1 MHLPLTDKKFLH
13 ATAVLIG
20 TMVGVGIFGIPFS
33 FAKAGFWI
41 GFGFLLLTGA
51 MTVIFNL
58 LFAEVVLRTE
68 GKHQLVGYTDIYLGP
83 FFKRVVLLTNLVGI
97 YGALLAYIIIAGEF
111 LKNIFSQ
118 FFYLSPLS
126 YNVIFFFAA
135 SVLLPFGFRTIAW
148 VEFFLTALF
157 IGVVFIIF
165 GAGAPQ
171 IQLANLATGE
181 SFFWFLPYGVLLFA
195 FAGLT
200 SIPIQREVLRGQ
212 EHQFKKSILL
222 AVTLVG
228 ALYLLFAFTVV
239 GVSGE
244 VTTPD
249 ALSGLFEFLGEKVI
263 LLGSL
268 FGVLAI
274 TTSYLMLGT
283 ALRDIFRLDYSIRR
297 IPAVLLV
304 VLPPFILFLG
314 GLRMFIDVISLVG
327 SVAIGLESI
336 VLLFVFRKAKRDGS
350 RVPEYTLHLPSWLVY
365 LLILLF
371 SLGIIYAIFT
381 RS

>member
-212 EHQFKKSILL
+212 EHQFKSSILL